1 MSQIIA
7 EPGYEEAANPFLAQP
22 IAGCT
27 HEEGN
32 SALQK
37 NTSVLPFT
45 PSPVWERPQNNYGS
59 NRWVV
64 YSPKLDRQ
72 VILYSDLEHDRW
84 VLVESDP
91 LITTFCEQPF
101 RISVKLASGPV
112 VTIFDFWLRWKCGCE
127 ELEEVKYKDQLE
139 SSARVIRQLAAQRK
153 WTDLHSFRY
162 TISTEEVIRA
172 NPIRLTNWKRML
184 SQLGATN
191 RVSLD
196 PHTDAVTGLLLKAG
210 RLPLSEIEL
219 RLRPLDSMLVRS
231 AVFKLIHAGK
241 ADAQFLDSKPLDGST
256 IVEVT
261 QNGNQ

>member
-1 MSQIIA
+1 MCKPEMKGTGRFDAHDITGETRPTTQDR
-7 EPGYEEAANPFLAQP
+7 
-22 IAGCT
+22 
-27 HEEGN
+27 
-32 SALQK
+32 
-37 NTSVLPFT
+37 TSVLPFS

-91 LITTFCEQPF
+91 LIATFCEQPF
-101 RISVKLASGPV
+101 RISIKLASGRV
-112 VTIFDFWLRWKCGCE
+112 VTVFDFWLRRRCGCE

-139 SSARVIRQLAAQRK
+139 SSARVRRQLEAQRK

-162 TISTEEVIRA
+162 RILTEEVIRA
-172 NPIRLTNWKRML
+172 HPVRLANWKRML

-191 RVSLD
+191 RVNLD
-196 PHTDAVTGLLLKAG
+196 PQTDAVTGLILKAG

-219 RLRPLDSMLVRS
+219 RLRPLDSMLVRT

-256 IVEVT
+256 LVEVT
-261 QNGNQ
+261 DNDK